1 MAKWNEKLSISP
13 TVASALE
20 CFVLNKPVTPSEIN
34 AHVGDGDYSSKH
46 VWYLRKFGFVFSVQ
60 KDGRKI
66 ASYTLIQEPD
76 NVAEL
81 RKRPTLATAKI
92 TKVAKATSSAPKQKR
107 DKLVE
112 AVKREGREWAK
123 AKKAAAEK
131 APTKKVAA
139 AKKSSGGSAANLAK
153 LKQVAKKFKKE
164 QFETVL
170 NEDVPSTTFSID
182 NDWDSID
189 GLDLSKIL

>member
-81 RKRPTLATAKI
+81 RKRPTLSTAKI
-92 TKVAKATSSAPKQKR
+92 TKVAKSAAPKAPKV
-107 DKLVE
+107 KAPKKTE
-112 AVKREGREWAK
+112 APK
-123 AKKAAAEK
+123 AKSPKVA
-131 APTKKVAA
+131 KVAA

-164 QFETVL
+164 QIETVL

>member
-34 AHVGDGDYSSKH
+34 AHVGDGDYASKH

-76 NVAEL
+76 NVAEI

-92 TKVAKATSSAPKQKR
+92 TKVAKVAAPKAPKVP
-107 DKLVE
+107 K
-112 AVKREGREWAK
+112 AK
-123 AKKAAAEK
+123 APKKTETTK
-131 APTKKVAA
+131 AKVSKVAA
-139 AKKSSGGSAANLAK
+139 AKKSTGGSAANLAK

-164 QFETVL
+164 QVEAVL
-170 NEDVPSTTFSID
+170 TEEAPATTFSID

-189 GLDLSKIL
+189 GLDLSKLI

>member
-13 TVASALE
+13 TVATALE
-20 CFVLNKPVTPSEIN
+20 CFKMNAPVTPSEIN
-34 AHVGDGDYSSKH
+34 AHVGDGDYAAKH

-76 NVAEL
+76 DVALL
-81 RKRPTLATAKI
+81 RSRPTLSAAKI
-92 TKVAKATSSAPKQKR
+92 TKVAKATAPKAPKVP
-107 DKLVE
+107 K
-112 AVKREGREWAK
+112 APKAK
-123 AKKAAAEK
+123 APKKVAAP

-139 AKKSSGGSAANLAK
+139 AKKSTGGNAANLAK

-164 QFETVL
+164 QVEAVL
-170 NEDVPSTTFSID
+170 NEDVPATTFSID

-189 GLDLSKIL
+189 GIDLSKLI